1 MLGLIHNLRFDR
13 IKNNDRYSFKKNL
26 NNFSTEELSNL
37 LEPQNY
43 GGTILSNDWIKLYR
57 KQ

>member
-13 IKNNDRYSFKKNL
+13 IKNNHSYSFKKNL

-37 LEPQNY
+37 LEPQND